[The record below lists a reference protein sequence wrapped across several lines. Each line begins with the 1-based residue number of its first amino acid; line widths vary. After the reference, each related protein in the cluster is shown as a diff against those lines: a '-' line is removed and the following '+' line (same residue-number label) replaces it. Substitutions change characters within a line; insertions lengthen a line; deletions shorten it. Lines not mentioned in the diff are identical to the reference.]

1 MSALRGG
8 NQETW
13 RRAGTNIM
21 PARALKGA
29 TSAVDRL
36 AMQGEVEAFFLALL
50 ADAQPLVAGSLV
62 QSYGRFASALARP
75 PGCFALAVGIELLV
89 GQHADQDDGS
99 HHRQVE

>member
-1 MSALRGG
+1 MH
-8 NQETW
+8 
-13 RRAGTNIM
+13 RAGTKIM

-36 AMQGEVEAFFLALL
+36 AMQSEVEAFFLALL
-50 ADAQPLVAGSLV
+50 ADAQPLVAGSRV
-62 QSYGRFASALARP
+62 QSYGGMGGRFASALARP

-99 HHRQVE
+99 HHREVE